1 MKAMV
6 LNKICD
12 REENPKPQEMAN
24 LPDPV
29 PRDNENKKKMVVPP
43 I

>member
-12 REENPKPQEMAN
+12 LEENSKSLEMVN

-29 PRDNENKKKMVVPP
+29 PRNNENKKKMVVPP